1 MDSAIGLEVDLC
13 KECIQWARE
22 EKRTYLRQA
31 LEARLMALFFDTK
44 QYTEALKLGARLYAE
59 LKKLD
64 DKALLVEVQL
74 TESKVII
81 FPSNRQLQSCTYN

>member
-1 MDSAIGLEVDLC
+1 MSLKKNSSI
-13 KECIQWARE
+13 KNSPYQECIQWARE

-74 TESKVII
+74 TESKVEFSIM
-81 FPSNRQLQSCTYN
+81 

>member
-1 MDSAIGLEVDLC
+1 MKENKPIFNKYCPDQ
-13 KECIQWARE
+13 ECIQWARE

-74 TESKVII
+74 TESKVE
-81 FPSNRQLQSCTYN
+81 FSDM

>member
-1 MDSAIGLEVDLC
+1 
-13 KECIQWARE
+13 
-22 EKRTYLRQA
+22 
-31 LEARLMALFFDTK
+31 MALFFDTK

-74 TESKVII
+74 TESKVEFSIM
-81 FPSNRQLQSCTYN
+81 

>member
-1 MDSAIGLEVDLC
+1 MKENKPNFNKKSPNQ
-13 KECIQWARE
+13 ECIQWARE

-74 TESKVII
+74 TESKVEFSIM
-81 FPSNRQLQSCTYN
+81 